1 MALSHTA
8 VADPS
13 VPAGGTPRSEKP
25 AAGRLLALDVFRGA
39 TIAGMILVNMPGS
52 WGHVYAPLRHAA
64 WHGATP
70 TDLIFPFFLFVVGAA
85 MWFSFAKYEYRLSGP
100 LTKKIL
106 RRVALIFA
114 VGLFLNA
121 FPFSMELLTNL
132 RVMGVL
138 QRIALAYGLAAFLCL
153 LLDERKLIIASLAI
167 LLGYWAMLAGF
178 GGAEPYSLDGNVAG
192 RIDRAVFG
200 ESHVWHGF
208 GVPFDPEGLL
218 ATLPAVVT
226 VILGFFAGKW
236 VTTAARREDA
246 VLKMLLAGTL
256 FILAG
261 LAWNPFFP
269 INKPL
274 WTSSYVL
281 YSGGIAYV
289 MLAWFVWLIDVRGHR
304 GWTTPFR
311 VYGLNPL
318 FAYVL
323 SGVLARTL
331 TRLIHVPV
339 GAGETETGYRWLYT
353 RVFEPLA
360 GPLNGSLL
368 FAVTMVVA
376 IWLVVLPLYRKGI
389 VIKI

>member
-1 MALSHTA
+1 MALPDSA

-13 VPAGGTPRSEKP
+13 VPARTPSSG
-25 AAGRLLALDVFRGA
+25 GRLLALDVFRGA

-52 WGHVYAPLRHAA
+52 WSHIYPPLRHAA

-85 MWFSFAKYEYRLSGP
+85 MWFSFAKYEYRLGAP

-106 RRVALIFA
+106 RRVALIFV

-121 FPFSMELLTNL
+121 YPFSVELLTNI
-132 RVMGVL
+132 RIMGVL

-153 LLDERKLIIASLAI
+153 LLDERKLILASVGI
-167 LLGYWAMLAGF
+167 LVGYWWLLWAA
-178 GGAEPYSLDGNVAG
+178 GGAEPYSLDGNIAG
-192 RIDRAVFG
+192 RIDRAIFG
-200 ESHVWHGF
+200 EAHVWHGF

-218 ATLPAVVT
+218 ATLPATVT
-226 VILGFFAGKW
+226 VIVGFFAGKW

-246 VLKMLLAGTL
+246 VLNMLLAGTL
-256 FILAG
+256 LILGG
-261 LAWNPFFP
+261 LIWDPFFP

-281 YSGGIAYV
+281 YTGGIACV
-289 MLAWFVWLIDVRGHR
+289 TLAWFIWLIDVRGHR

-331 TRLIHVPV
+331 TRLVHVPV
-339 GAGETETGYRWLYT
+339 GDGETVTGYQWLYT

-368 FAVTMVVA
+368 FAVSMVA
-376 IWLVVLPLYRKGI
+376 LIWLVVLPLYLKGI